1 MADKDQYKGK
11 ANEGFGAVKEKA
23 GEFTG
28 DRNMQAE
35 GNAQKN
41 EGKLQHAVGNVKD
54 AAGDAVDAVKDKF
67 GH

>member
-1 MADKDQYKGK
+1 MADKNEFEGK
-11 ANEGFGAVKEKA
+11 FKEGMGAVKEKA
-23 GEFTG
+23 GSFTG
-28 DRNMQAE
+28 DRNMEAE

-41 EGKLQHAVGNVKD
+41 EGKVQGAYGKAKD